1 MNIEFIT
8 APLIGGIIGFIT
20 NSLAIKMLF
29 RPYKEIRIFG
39 IHLPFTPGLIPK
51 EKPRIARAIAQVISN
66 YILDQNTILEA
77 LASESIKKLYEKKY
91 DEILARWRT
100 IQTTCGELLEIHQ
113 YADEANIM
121 EAKLRE
127 SVCNYLVE
135 QCQKEE
141 VARKLVNHAFEQL
154 RENMNALMYKMAK
167 GALHAVRE
175 SVIEQANQMLVTKGA
190 EYVGSYIDQVYLE
203 WMDKPVCEVVML
215 IEEKVPDA
223 KQMLWEQYER
233 TVRDKATQ
241 FVSAFN
247 VAGIVEERIEAY
259 DLAQL
264 EQMIMEISSKEL
276 HALVWLGGLLG
287 VLMGFVN
294 LLF

>member
-1 MNIEFIT
+1 
-8 APLIGGIIGFIT
+8 
-20 NSLAIKMLF
+20 
-29 RPYKEIRIFG
+29 
-39 IHLPFTPGLIPK
+39 
-51 EKPRIARAIAQVISN
+51 
-66 YILDQNTILEA
+66 
-77 LASESIKKLYEKKY
+77 
-91 DEILARWRT
+91 
-100 IQTTCGELLEIHQ
+100 
-113 YADEANIM
+113 M

-247 VAGIVEERIEAY
+247 VAGIIEERIEAY